1 MIKAIIVDDEPHFR
15 ENLRTIMNLQA
26 TDIEIVAEAG
36 SVAEAVR
43 LVTQHKPQL
52 LFLDVHL
59 PDGLGFDI
67 LKQLG
72 SSNYKVIFTTAHD
85 NYAITAFRFNAIDYL
100 LKPVDPEMLIEAL
113 NRIREQAFL
122 SSGLDERL
130 QDVLSKPAE
139 RTKISLPTLEG
150 ITMLNI
156 QDIIR
161 CESDGSYTSF
171 FTTKGR
177 RIMVSRS
184 IKEYDELLSPYR
196 FFRVHQ
202 SHLVNLQYVEQ
213 FLKVDGG
220 TLIMSD
226 GSQIEVSRR
235 RKDQLL
241 QLIQSL

>member
-1 MIKAIIVDDEPHFR
+1 
-15 ENLRTIMNLQA
+15 MNLQA
-26 TDIEIVAEAG
+26 TDIEVVAEAG

-43 LVTQHKPQL
+43 LIMQHKPQL

-72 SSNYKVIFTTAHD
+72 SSGHKVIFTTAHD

-113 NRIREQAFL
+113 SRVREQPFL
-122 SSGLDERL
+122 NSGLEERL
-130 QDVLSKPAE
+130 QDVLSKPSE

-177 RIMVSRS
+177 RIVVSRS
-184 IKEYDELLSPYR
+184 IKEYDELLTPHR

>member
-15 ENLRTIMNLQA
+15 ENLKAIMRLQA
-26 TDIEIVAEAG
+26 TDIEVVAEAG
-36 SVAEAVR
+36 SVAEAVQKI
-43 LVTQHKPQL
+43 TQHNPQL

-72 SSNYKVIFTTAHD
+72 ASNYKVIFTTAHD

-113 NRIREQAFL
+113 NRVREQPFL
-122 SSGLDERL
+122 NSGLDERL
-130 QDVLSKPAE
+130 KDVLSKPSE

-177 RIMVSRS
+177 RIVVSRS
-184 IKEYDELLSPYR
+184 IKEYDELLTPYR

>member
-15 ENLRTIMNLQA
+15 ENLKTIMRLQA
-26 TDIEIVAEAG
+26 TDIEVVAEAG
-36 SVAEAVR
+36 SVAEA
-43 LVTQHKPQL
+43 LQKITQHNPQL

-113 NRIREQAFL
+113 NRVREQPFL
-122 SSGLDERL
+122 NSGLDERL
-130 QDVLSKPAE
+130 KDVLSKPSE

-177 RIMVSRS
+177 RIVVSRS
-184 IKEYDELLSPYR
+184 IKEYDELLTPYR

>member
-26 TDIEIVAEAG
+26 TDIEVVAEAG

-43 LVTQHKPQL
+43 LIMQHKPQL

-72 SSNYKVIFTTAHD
+72 SSGHKVIFTTAHD

-113 NRIREQAFL
+113 SRVREQPFL
-122 SSGLDERL
+122 NSGLEERL
-130 QDVLSKPAE
+130 QDVLSKPSE

-177 RIMVSRS
+177 RIVVSRS
-184 IKEYDELLSPYR
+184 IKEYDELLTPHR

>member
-15 ENLRTIMNLQA
+15 ENLKAIMRLQA
-26 TDIEIVAEAG
+26 TDIEVVAEAG
-36 SVAEAVR
+36 SVAEAVQKI
-43 LVTQHKPQL
+43 TQHNPQL

-113 NRIREQAFL
+113 NRVREQPFL
-122 SSGLDERL
+122 NSGLDERL
-130 QDVLSKPAE
+130 KDVLSKPSE

-177 RIMVSRS
+177 RIVVSRS
-184 IKEYDELLSPYR
+184 IKEYDELLTPYR

>member
-113 NRIREQAFL
+113 SRVREQPL
-122 SSGLDERL
+122 LNSGLDERL
-130 QDVLSKPAE
+130 QDVLSKPSE

-177 RIMVSRS
+177 RIVVSRS